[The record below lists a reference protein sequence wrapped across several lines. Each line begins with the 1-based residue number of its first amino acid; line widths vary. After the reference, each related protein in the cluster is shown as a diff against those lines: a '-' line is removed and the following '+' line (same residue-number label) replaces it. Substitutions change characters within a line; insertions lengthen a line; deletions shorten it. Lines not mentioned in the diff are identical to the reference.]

1 MRNNDNDDDV
11 ARFEGFDMQE
21 IMDEATMIAC
31 AVVVKRFR
39 KLGWSRESVESK
51 VPVIMDRLRG
61 GNDTLIEDIISDV
74 SNVLLG
80 GGNADTVRIVSIA
93 ACVLHGVEVANDME
107 RSRRAA
113 AQ

>member
-1 MRNNDNDDDV
+1 MKSNNDDM
-11 ARFEGFDMQE
+11 ARFESFDMQE

-39 KLGWSRESVESK
+39 KLGWSRESVETK
-51 VPVIMDRLRG
+51 VPTIMERLRG
-61 GNDTLIEDIISDV
+61 VHDNLIEDIITDI

-93 ACVLHGVEVANDME
+93 ACVLHGVDVANDME